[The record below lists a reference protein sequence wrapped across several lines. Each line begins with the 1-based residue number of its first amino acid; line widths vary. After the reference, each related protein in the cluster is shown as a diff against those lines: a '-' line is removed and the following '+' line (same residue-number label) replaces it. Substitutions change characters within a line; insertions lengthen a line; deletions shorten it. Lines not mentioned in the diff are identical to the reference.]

1 MDFNIR
7 LRRDLQAALKAGRKL
22 EASTLRLL
30 LSALKNREVEKQGQL
45 TEPEFL
51 QLIVKECNQRRQAI
65 EEFRRGGREDLAL
78 KEETELQILEGFL
91 PRAMTPEELLAKAR
105 EAIAT
110 TGASSVKDMGKV
122 MALLMPQV
130 AGRADGKVV
139 SDLVRQE
146 LSRGG

>member
-7 LRRDLQAALKAGRKL
+7 LHRDLQAALKAGRKL

-45 TEPEFL
+45 TEPEIL

-65 EEFRRGGREDLAL
+65 QEFRRGGREDLAL

-105 EAIAT
+105 EAIAA
-110 TGASSVKDMGKV
+110 TGASSVKEMGKV

-130 AGRADGKVV
+130 TGRADGKMV

-146 LSRGG
+146 LSGGE